1 MNYYGSSTH
10 YRMSLGT
17 VQGMLPQE
25 QGAKEGTPF
34 IAKHIIHTT
43 DVAFDDFA
51 GGQTD
56 MERNRK
62 ILGLN

>member
-1 MNYYGSSTH
+1 
-10 YRMSLGT
+10 MSLGT